1 MGLPALNAFL
11 LTGLVEVSSFC
22 QLLVPFYVLTTINRA
37 YSTVRAILD
46 LDHLLK
52 FPDMDTIRRILRM
65 LVHGDGLH
73 TDVEKVV
80 LELSGKGEYYCDHA
94 LMIYFPGEGLMQNF
108 RRSLE

>member
-37 YSTVRAILD
+37 FSTVRAI

-52 FPDMDTIRRILRM
+52 FPDMGTIRRILRM
-65 LVHGDGLH
+65 LVHSDGLH

-94 LMIYFPGEGLMQNF
+94 PMIYFPGEGLMQNF